1 MLTTYTASIVI
12 NVSFKTIVLNIFFSL
27 FVVNNVNMTAI
38 TLKQIPDETHRTIK
52 RIQLDLEDEGVKKTL
67 EELYIEMLTT
77 GLKDYQKK
85 RPTK

>member
-1 MLTTYTASIVI
+1 
-12 NVSFKTIVLNIFFSL
+12 
-27 FVVNNVNMTAI
+27 MTAI

-85 RPTK
+85 KPTK